1 MEKNCKK
8 PQIPQI
14 KFKIYNFADGA
25 ILKKENLCSIFI
37 IFEQENSVFYN
48 QKEFFDV
55 VEDAQLGQSIIIKM
69 NFLNAYQDWKGVLKI
84 LKIFLELKKFFFKNE
99 IKIFDDGKG
108 LKISTD
114 LKRWKQFFSE
124 NQKILEE
131 NKEENNEM
139 NEMKMCMLLILCFL
153 KELLPEIF

>member
-1 MEKNCKK
+1 MEENCKK

-84 LKIFLELKKFFFKNE
+84 LKISLELKKIFFNE
-99 IKIFDDGKG
+99 NELEIFDDGKG

-131 NKEENNEM
+131 NKEEND
-139 NEMKMCMLLILCFL
+139 EMKICMLLILCFL